1 MKKSSIAIL
10 IILSLLF
17 LFPLFWMIV
26 TALKRPEELA
36 TYPISILPPKAQWLH
51 FYQVLSGTEVVDFY
65 KALRNSLTLSISTTV
80 IVTLASAMAGYGF
93 ARFKAPGRNLL
104 FGILLSTMML
114 PQLVTLIPQYILF
127 SQMGILAL
135 PWPFCYMPWWITAA
149 PGWAIFI
156 FYFRQFFA
164 GMPKELEDAAMIDGC
179 GRFRTFWG
187 IFLPLAGPAI
197 TTTCIF
203 AFQWTYSD
211 YVQPLLYLTDENQTL
226 AVQMLANIRIP
237 GVKYTLPLPNIPYQM
252 TVGVLF
258 TLPLVLLFF
267 LAQRYFMQGITSTGI
282 KG

>member
-1 MKKSSIAIL
+1 
-10 IILSLLF
+10 
-17 LFPLFWMIV
+17 
-26 TALKRPEELA
+26 
-36 TYPISILPPKAQWLH
+36 
-51 FYQVLSGTEVVDFY
+51 
-65 KALRNSLTLSISTTV
+65 
-80 IVTLASAMAGYGF
+80 MAGYGF
-93 ARFKAPGRNLL
+93 ARFKAPGRNVL

-114 PQLVTLIPQYILF
+114 PQLVTLIPQYIMF

-179 GRFRTFWG
+179 GRFRTFAQ

-226 AVQMLANIRIP
+226 AVQMLANIKIP

-258 TLPLVLLFF
+258 TIPLVVLFF
-267 LAQRYFMQGITSTGI
+267 FAQRYFMQGITSTGL